1 MRNLLGTI
9 GAALALAATPA
20 TVQAQN
26 QTPSQAQAQ
35 RAQPQMIVQF
45 DDATIARLLLD
56 VQASWQIEA
65 GANGRSI
72 YRANANGGIAFT
84 VMPRACDERLTC
96 RAMMVLT
103 PFTRS
108 DKRSLAQLD
117 AFISAFND
125 QTPSGKAYR
134 MNDGTV
140 ILQSYVN
147 AAGGISLANARAQL
161 LVYGQNLVK
170 LREELTAFAGG

>member
-1 MRNLLGTI
+1 MKAMTMHNTLKVL
-9 GAALALAATPA
+9 GAAAALTLAGMSNAVAA
-20 TVQAQN
+20 QG
-26 QTPSQAQAQ
+26 
-35 RAQPQMIVQF
+35 QPQVVTQF

-56 VQASWQIEA
+56 VQASWQVEA
-65 GANGRSI
+65 GTNGRSI
-72 YRANANGGIAFT
+72 YRASADGGIAFT

-96 RAMMVLT
+96 RSLMVLT

-134 MNDGTV
+134 MQDGTV
-140 ILQSYVN
+140 VLQSYLN
-147 AAGGISLANARAQL
+147 AAGGISFANARAQM

-170 LREELTAFAGG
+170 LREGLAAFAAG